1 MKTPSKRAIIA
12 RIALVVACVELL
24 IMLSF
29 ASFKFD
35 LGIYSEVILD
45 VFILATLSTPLIYFW
60 VIRPYVSARDEAMD
74 RVTHMASHD
83 SLTQLANRYLLSEFL
98 EKVISRF
105 VRENSYG
112 ALLFID
118 LDGFKSINDEHC
130 HDAGDATLVEV
141 AKRLRA
147 NVRNEDIVSRVGGD
161 EFAVVLSQLGTN
173 KELAT
178 TGAIE
183 LAERILNALKEEIDF
198 RTIKLKIGASIG
210 LRLLAPERITSEFVL
225 KDADSAM
232 YKAKRDGKGIVVV
245 HLK

>member
-1 MKTPSKRAIIA
+1 MEHI
-12 RIALVVACVELL
+12 
-24 IMLSF
+24 
-29 ASFKFD
+29 
-35 LGIYSEVILD
+35 
-45 VFILATLSTPLIYFW
+45 
-60 VIRPYVSARDEAMD
+60 
-74 RVTHMASHD
+74 THMASHD
-83 SLTQLANRYLLSEFL
+83 SLTQLANRNLLSVFL

-105 VRENSYG
+105 VREKSYG

-118 LDGFKSINDEHC
+118 LDGFKSINDEHG

-173 KELAT
+173 KELAA

-198 RTIKLKIGASIG
+198 RTKKLNIGASIG